1 MTTKR
6 GTKARRTAPKRAR
19 ARRAKVRRTA
29 KRAVAKRA
37 VTRRAVARRKPTLKV
52 VRRASRARRPAKA
65 PAPAF
70 AQAQG
75 AGPKQRLLFDLVRSR
90 TAFAAAIQGMV
101 AGTAERPMGEG
112 KWTVRETVLHLIARD
127 RIRLR
132 ELEAVLR
139 GAAPSWRGYDV
150 AGQNRENERD
160 LVPLRHIPWDEA
172 VRLLQSTRR
181 ELMESIESI
190 PEEPAEIWTESH
202 PFGWMMVRLPG
213 HDRHHADAIKRWRAE
228 SGE

>member
-1 MTTKR
+1 
-6 GTKARRTAPKRAR
+6 
-19 ARRAKVRRTA
+19 
-29 KRAVAKRA
+29 
-37 VTRRAVARRKPTLKV
+37 VARRKPTLKV